1 MPKISAQFARKPK
14 TIFLVDGLGA
24 FVTSSLLFLVLMK
37 FQEYFGM
44 PSEVLSLLSVIAFI
58 FSIYSILCFLFLKEN
73 WGLFLKVIMVANL
86 LYCFLSIGIVIYYY
100 SVLTAFGLTYFLV
113 EIAVVVGLVLI
124 ESQTLTR
131 VNQRKG
137 DS

>member
-1 MPKISAQFARKPK
+1 MPKISAQFAHKPK
-14 TIFLVDGLGA
+14 TIFIVDGLGA
-24 FVTSSLLFLVLMK
+24 LVTASLLFLVLTN
-37 FQEYFGM
+37 FQKHFGM
-44 PSEVLSLLSVIAFI
+44 PCEVLSLLSVVALI
-58 FSIYSILCFLFLKEN
+58 FSIYSTLCFLFLKEN

-86 LYCFLSIGIVIYYY
+86 LYCFLSIGIVIYCY

-124 ESQTLTR
+124 ESKTLTR
-131 VNQRKG
+131 VNQRRG